1 MIDRMWGENMLNDN
15 DLISAVTGAIKQ
27 SVENDY
33 EKYKKHCIEDLEKY
47 LDRQKNNVVQ
57 NIMDGIA
64 FSVHK
69 DSVRNQINVQI
80 NVTK

>member
-1 MIDRMWGENMLNDN
+1 MLNEN
-15 DLISAVTGAIKQ
+15 DLISAISGAIKQ

-33 EKYKKHCIEDLEKY
+33 ERYKKHCIEDLEKY
-47 LDRQKNNVVQ
+47 LERQKNKVIQ

-64 FSVHK
+64 FYVQK
-69 DSVRNQINVQI
+69 DSVGNQINVQI

>member
-1 MIDRMWGENMLNDN
+1 MI
-15 DLISAVTGAIKQ
+15 TK
-27 SVENDY
+27 
-33 EKYKKHCIEDLEKY
+33 KYKKHCIEDLEKY
-47 LDRQKNNVVQ
+47 LDRQKNNVVK

-69 DSVRNQINVQI
+69 DSVGNQINVQI

>member
-1 MIDRMWGENMLNDN
+1 MRGENMLNEN
-15 DLISAVTGAIKQ
+15 NLFSAITDAIKQ

-33 EKYKKHCIEDLEKY
+33 EKYKKRCVEDLEKY

-69 DSVRNQINVQI
+69 DSVGNQINVQI

>member
-15 DLISAVTGAIKQ
+15 DLISAVTGTIKQ

-64 FSVHK
+64 FYVHK
-69 DSVRNQINVQI
+69 DSTEQQIKVQI